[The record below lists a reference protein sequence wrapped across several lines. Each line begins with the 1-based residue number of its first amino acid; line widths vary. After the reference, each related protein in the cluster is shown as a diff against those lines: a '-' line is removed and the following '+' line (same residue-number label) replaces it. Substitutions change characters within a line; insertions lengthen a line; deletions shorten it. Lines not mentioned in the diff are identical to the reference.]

1 MILNYESSITYNFD
15 NSHNILYKS
24 EQKHTGK
31 VFNPFKDAI
40 FLQKIWSEKL
50 NSEHKEKILLG
61 RKVNLLAI

>member
-1 MILNYESSITYNFD
+1 MTLPLPIILTILITFCINQNTY
-15 NSHNILYKS
+15 
-24 EQKHTGK
+24 TGK

-61 RKVNLLAI
+61 RKVNLLPI